1 MRQAPEEQR
10 PAVPGVIATLTAGLE
25 LTTGNLWLIILPI
38 LVDIFY
44 WLGPRLSV
52 SELVSSAA
60 AELQGDPALAEMAVQ
75 INQLVAQFNVFTTLS
90 VPLIGIPALMSG
102 PIPENTP
109 LTVHVMEIDN
119 FVLWLVLFAAL
130 SLLGLLMA
138 SLYLGLIGLALWRM
152 ADGERPRFWRFLK
165 SLLVGAARLFGLG
178 ILFII
183 VLLVVS
189 LPLLPVAALLG
200 LLASSLFLGVMM
212 LGFILVATY
221 LFLAVPGIILNG
233 RPLLSAVIE
242 SIQLVHRNILQTV
255 NLLLLVVLISSGM
268 NLLWHLADDG
278 SWLTAVSIAGHGFV
292 STALAAAI
300 FIYYR
305 DRFAILWPARSRFF
319 RSEELNGENS

>member
-1 MRQAPEEQR
+1 VVIMRQTSEEQR

-25 LTTGNLWLIILPI
+25 LTTGNLWLIVLPI

-52 SELVSSAA
+52 RVLVEGAA
-60 AELQGDPALAEMAVQ
+60 ASLQSDPALAELAS
-75 INQLVAQFNVFTTLS
+75 QLEQLATQFNVFTTLS
-90 VPLIGIPALMSG
+90 LPLIGIPALMSG
-102 PIPENTP
+102 PIPESTP
-109 LTVHVMEIDN
+109 LSVRVMEIDN
-119 FVLWLVLFAAL
+119 FLLWLALFASL
-130 SLLGLLMA
+130 SVLGLLMA

-152 ADGERPRFWRFLK
+152 ADGERPRFWRFMQ
-165 SLLVGAARLFGLG
+165 SLVVNAVRLFGLG
-178 ILFII
+178 ILFMI
-183 VLLVVS
+183 VLVLVS

-212 LGFILVATY
+212 LGFVLVATY
-221 LFLAVPGIILNG
+221 IFLAVPGIILNG
-233 RPLLSAVIE
+233 RPLVSAVVE

-255 NLLLLVVLISSGM
+255 NLLLLIVLISSGM

-278 SWLTAVSIAGHGFV
+278 SWLTAISIAGHGFV

-305 DRFAILWPARSRFF
+305 DRFNVLRPARS
-319 RSEELNGENS
+319 